1 MYKTITPVFIVD
13 TIEPVLPLWSALGFN
28 RTAEVPDGDRL
39 GFVILQ
45 KDGVEVMYQTFASV
59 KNDEPRSLSGKRAI
73 GASSVFIAV
82 DKLEDVA
89 PLVPR
94 DADIIERRRETF
106 YGAIEMILRD
116 AAGNVIVFAEMK
128 NQP

>member
-1 MYKTITPVFIVD
+1 MYKNITPVFIVD
-13 TIEPVLPLWSALGFN
+13 EIEPVLPLWTSLGFS

-45 KDGVEVMYQTFASV
+45 KDDVEVMYQTFASV
-59 KNDEPRSLSGKRAI
+59 RGDEPRALEGKRAH
-73 GASSVFIAV
+73 GAASVFIAV
-82 DKLEDVA
+82 DNLDEVA
-89 PLVPR
+89 SLVPK

-128 NQP
+128 TE